1 MCGQGSTL
9 ESAES
14 GPWADNFSTFMDVP
28 GIGSDEAT
36 ATVPV
41 FVTGSC
47 SPYPLVFTSCD
58 RGGYYLL
65 LLAGCAVCAGDRDTA
80 RI

>member
-1 MCGQGSTL
+1 MGRAAHWRVQR
-9 ESAES
+9 A
-14 GPWADNFSTFMDVP
+14 GPWAWCAGNFSTFMDVP
-28 GIGSDEAT
+28 GGDSDEAT

-58 RGGYYLL
+58 LL